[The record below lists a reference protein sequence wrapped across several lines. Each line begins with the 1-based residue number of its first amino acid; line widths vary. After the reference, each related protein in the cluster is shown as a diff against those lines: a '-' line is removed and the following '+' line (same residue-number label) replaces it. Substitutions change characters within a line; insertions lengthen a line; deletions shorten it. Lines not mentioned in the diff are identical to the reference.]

1 MSAPA
6 KVNGWISE
14 PVTNGHNG
22 HNGTNGH
29 NGHTNGHTINEDM
42 PLYSPSLLKDLDLS
56 TSSVTFNPALTMADP
71 GEGLLVRPL
80 NISDYDR
87 GFLELLGQL
96 TTVGEVTREEWEDRF
111 LNMKK
116 CPETYLVTVIEDT
129 TTNKVIGAATLVV
142 EQKFIHNCAK
152 RGALED
158 VVVSDLYR
166 GKQLGKLI
174 VTVITLLANKVNCYK
189 LSLNCKDSMIKFYS
203 SLGYKLEEGNGNY
216 MQIRMDH

>member
-6 KVNGWISE
+6 KVNGWTAE
-14 PVTNGHNG
+14 PVTNGHI
-22 HNGTNGH
+22 HTNGTNGH
-29 NGHTNGHTINEDM
+29 SNGHGVTEDL
-42 PLYSPSLLKDLDLS
+42 PLYSPSLLEDLDLS
-56 TSSVTFNPALTMADP
+56 TTSVTFKPALTMKNP
-71 GEGLLVRPL
+71 GEGLKVRPL

-96 TTVGEVTREEWEDRF
+96 TSVGEISREEWEDRF
-111 LNMKK
+111 MNMKK

-129 TTNKVIGAATLVV
+129 TTNRVIGAATLVV

-158 VVVSDLYR
+158 VVVSDEYR

-174 VTVITLLANKVNCYK
+174 VTVITLLAHKVNCYK